1 MVYLGGLCDF
11 NNNPDPADLN
21 VLFHIWLGLVV
32 LKGKHLLY

>member
-1 MVYLGGLCDF
+1 MVYLGGLYDP

-21 VLFHIWLGLVV
+21 VFVWLGLVV